1 MAKVVLSKSEW
12 QAIDDRINFSI
23 SNPDPCDGCEY
34 SGTCFGCLKKQIYC
48 TKIKEIGADELM
60 KIKDVQQYVEL
71 SVEYAKAQK
80 KLEKAQEMVKKVSTE
95 LAEVKARFF
104 IEVPRTDFYSI
115 IENTVVAEFTC
126 AMCDRKYVVRLEDC
140 EHFST
145 KDCIGLKYKCP
156 QCSHVNITTKCHH
169 IKND

>member
-1 MAKVVLSKSEW
+1 MAKVLLSKSEW
-12 QAIDDRINFSI
+12 QAIDDYVNFII
-23 SNPDPCDGCEY
+23 SNPDPCDGCQD
-34 SGTCFGCLKKQIYC
+34 SGRCCGCPKEKAYHKKIE
-48 TKIKEIGADELM
+48 EIGASKLVE
-60 KIKDVQQYVEL
+60 IKDVHQYVEL
-71 SVEYAKAQK
+71 SIEYTKVQK
-80 KLEKAQEMVKKVSTE
+80 ELAKAQEMVKKVSTE
-95 LAEVKARFF
+95 LAEVKAKFF
-104 IEVPRTDFYSI
+104 IEVPRTDFYST

-156 QCSHVNITTKCHH
+156 QCSHVNTTTECRH